1 MIRKAFLILAVSIFS
16 AMLGVGLV
24 SPLLPLYA
32 NDMGA
37 SGAELG
43 LIFAGY
49 GIVNTVATPIM
60 GRLSDRRGRKLFLC
74 IGLLAYTI
82 LSLGYVWATNVPQLV
97 LVRLLLGGAGA
108 MITPIAMAYVGD
120 LSPEGE
126 EGKWMG
132 YANTAFFSGFGI
144 GPLLGGTLAERFG
157 MNASFYS
164 MGCLC
169 LLAFLVAVFF
179 LPEIRRRRGGEEVHL
194 SFKDMSTSPM
204 IRGLF
209 SFRLV
214 QALGRGGIMTF
225 LPIFASTSIGL
236 GSTLIGILLAVNML
250 PMMVLLSLAGRLADR
265 FNRKAMVIIGNIM
278 YLITLALIP
287 LAHTFWQQLWL
298 CIPRAIAGAIS
309 MPAATALTVEEGR
322 RFGMGSTMSILMMA
336 MGLGMAIGP
345 PLCGV
350 IADLVDINTVFYFGA
365 AVGLIGTGL
374 FWRFTSYRA
383 EGGA

>member
-1 MIRKAFLILAVSIFS
+1 MIKKVFPILAVSIFS
-16 AMLGVGLV
+16 AMLGVGIV

-32 NDMGA
+32 SDMGA
-37 SGAELG
+37 SGPELG
-43 LIFAGY
+43 MIFASY

-60 GRLSDRRGRKLFLC
+60 GKLSDRRGRKIFLC

-82 LSLGYVWATNVPQLV
+82 FSLGYVWAANVPQLV
-97 LVRLLLGGAGA
+97 LVRLLFGAAGA
-108 MITPIAMAYVGD
+108 MITPIAMAYIGD

-164 MGCLC
+164 MGGLC

-179 LPEIRRRRGGEEVHL
+179 LPEIRQRKIGEKVRL
-194 SFKDMSTSPM
+194 SFKEMSTSPM
-204 IRGLF
+204 VRGLF

-214 QALGRGGIMTF
+214 QALGRGGMMTF
-225 LPIFASTSIGL
+225 LPIFAATSIGL
-236 GSTLIGILLAVNML
+236 GPTHIGILLAVNML
-250 PMMVLLSLAGRLADR
+250 PTMVLLVFTGRLADR
-265 FNRKAMVIIGNIM
+265 LNRKALVIIGNLM

-287 LAHTFWQQLWL
+287 LANTFWQQLWL
-298 CIPRAIAGAIS
+298 CFPRAIAGAIS

-322 RFGMGSTMSILMMA
+322 KFGMGSTMAILMMA
-336 MGLGMAIGP
+336 MGIGMAVGP
-345 PLCGV
+345 PLSGV
-350 IADLVDINTVFYFGA
+350 IADLVDVSAVFYFGA

-374 FWRFTSYRA
+374 FVWFTR
-383 EGGA
+383 